1 MKLIKSIKLMKLMKL
16 RTRAYCFYF
25 NGIYIKRPRTIICFL
40 FNCIF
45 TGELTSDLHLNLGVY
60 QNCCLKN
67 YVGD

>member
-1 MKLIKSIKLMKLMKL
+1 MKLIKL

-25 NGIYIKRPRTIICFL
+25 NGIYIKRPRTIIFFL

-60 QNCCLKN
+60 QNC
-67 YVGD
+67 